1 MSILGSVFHTIA
13 NSKGNQRRLRERDFN
28 ELDYSP
34 FLASSSHLNGLLE
47 DSESKEEHESILD
60 HMYRFDAC
68 EVDSYK
74 SIESKI
80 IKRYW

>member
-1 MSILGSVFHTIA
+1 MNILGTVFHAIA
-13 NSKGNQRRLRERDFN
+13 SSKSNQNRLRERDLW
-28 ELDYSP
+28 EVDHSP
-34 FLASSSHLNGLLE
+34 FLLSSSHLKGLM
-47 DSESKEEHESILD
+47 DTTDDKEEHESILD

-74 SIESKI
+74 NIEDKI